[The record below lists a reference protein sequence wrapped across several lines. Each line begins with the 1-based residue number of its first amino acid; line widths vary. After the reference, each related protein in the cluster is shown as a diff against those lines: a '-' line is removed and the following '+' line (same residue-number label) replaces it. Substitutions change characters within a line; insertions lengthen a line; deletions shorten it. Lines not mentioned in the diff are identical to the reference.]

1 MGATR
6 DLAAWAAGSA
16 LPAMPPEVGGRAI
29 TAIID
34 TTGVILAGTTQPVTR
49 IVAEVVAEDACR
61 PLASQLGTGFKTS
74 PENAALVNGVSGHA
88 LDFDD
93 VSSSV
98 EGHPSVVVLPA
109 ALAAAELAS
118 RSGRDLLAAYAAGAE
133 VLTKLGLAIGPSH
146 FAACWHATCAP
157 GIL

>member
-6 DLAAWAAGSA
+6 ELAAWAAGTVS
-16 LPAMPPEVGGRAI
+16 PAMPPEVIGRAR

-93 VSSSV
+93 VSAAV

-109 ALAAAELAS
+109 ALAAAELAAA
-118 RSGRDLLAAYAAGAE
+118 SGRDLLEAYAIGVE
-133 VLTKLGLAIGPSH
+133 VMSRLGLAIGPAH
-146 FAACWHATCAP
+146 YQAGWHAT
-157 GIL
+157 